1 MFNFYRLFLY
11 VNLKENLK
19 IVEIVLFPNGRGGRK
34 LIHRADFEIVGGS
47 FPILL
52 NFSSHLFIHFYSL
65 LVYFAVSDRVAVKIF
80 LRINLPPWNKPKPDN
95 SLFLYT
101 FLTWVKVE
109 TSGNFLIAI
118 EIQYSTVFQQCF
130 ILVTFKFFPFIF
142 YSRATPCVD
151 NVDLCFNQFL
161 KPIALTS
168 KIILSLFSF
177 RY

>member
-1 MFNFYRLFLY
+1 MFNFYRL
-11 VNLKENLK
+11 ENLK
-19 IVEIVLFPNGRGGRK
+19 IVEIVLFPNGGGGRK

-130 ILVTFKFFPFIF
+130 IFVTFKPFFFIF

-151 NVDLCFNQFL
+151 NIDNLCSNQLL
-161 KPIALTS
+161 KAIARTS
-168 KIILSLFSF
+168 KIILSLFPSIS
-177 RY
+177 RI